1 MFELVA
7 VNRQNVREQVSLRR
21 FNELQEAKEE
31 AERRR
36 KIEPLK
42 AFYVF
47 IHLSP
52 FCRLLTYH
60 TL

>member
-7 VNRQNVREQVSLRR
+7 VNRLRVREQVSLRR
-21 FNELQEAKEE
+21 FNERDEAVEE

-36 KIEPLK
+36 KSEPLTI
-42 AFYVF
+42 FYVF

-52 FCRLLTYH
+52 FCRLVTYH